1 MHTALEYDIVRELR
15 AHGDYGIHLEP
26 FEREPEGY
34 YLHVLDDDG
43 SRLATA
49 EILPDGRTL
58 RSLRSLTG
66 MVVGA
71 VMGSDQALIDLIE
84 GVADRHASA

>member
-15 AHGDYGIHLEP
+15 ARGVYGLHLEP
-26 FEREPEGY
+26 FDHEPDGY

-43 SRLATA
+43 IRLATA
-49 EILPDGRTL
+49 EILPDDRTI
-58 RSLRSLTG
+58 TG
-66 MVVGA
+66 MMVGA
-71 VMGSDQALIDLIE
+71 VMGSDQSLIDLIE

>member
-1 MHTALEYDIVRELR
+1 MHTALEYDIGRELR
-15 AHGDYGIHLEP
+15 AHGVYGLHLEP

-58 RSLRSLTG
+58 TG
-66 MVVGA
+66 MMVGA
-71 VMGSDQALIDLIE
+71 VMGNDRTLVGLIE